1 MTHGVGIGPG
11 PQTPGNAITLR
22 LHEIDQ
28 LMVSTTVAIW
38 ATKSRR
44 VSSECGASF
53 AALVMAKDDCL

>member
-1 MTHGVGIGPG
+1 MTHAVEIGPG
-11 PQTPGNAITLR
+11 PQTRSNAATPR

-44 VSSECGASF
+44 VSSECGGSF
-53 AALVMAKDDCL
+53 AALVMAKADCL